1 MTPAPREGSVVLVDG
16 RRIAYCDAGPPDGV
30 PVLLTH
36 GSPGSRH
43 FVPPATPE
51 HVRLVTFDRPGYG
64 GSDPN
69 PGRTVRATAADGVA
83 VLDHLGIDRVAVVGW
98 SGGCPTAAA
107 LLVELGAT
115 RVSGAALVSGPG
127 PIDEVPDAWDLLG
140 ERRRPSAELAR
151 AGEID
156 RARRRILRTMEPFIG
171 EPVAFLGA
179 GGRSA
184 DGQLVA
190 DPQYRP
196 MLVEQ
201 ITEGLRPGAE
211 GVADDLL
218 AMWLPFGFA
227 LADVPVPV
235 TAFHGA
241 LDRDN
246 GADLR
251 TYAERVPGSSLRV
264 WDDLGHFGIL
274 VRWHEV
280 LDAVGVAPAAQGG
293 HGVASE

>member
-1 MTPAPREGSVVLVDG
+1 MTTEVREGVALLPDG
-16 RRIAYCDAGPPDGV
+16 RRLGYCDTGALDAR

-36 GSPGSRH
+36 GSPGSRR
-43 FVPPATPE
+43 FVPPDTPDD
-51 HVRLVTFDRPGYG
+51 VRLITFDRPGYG
-64 GSDPN
+64 TSDPA
-69 PGRTVRATAADGVA
+69 PGRTVLTTAADAVA
-83 VLDHLGIDRVAVVGW
+83 LLDALAVERVAVVGW

-107 LLVELGAT
+107 SLVLLGAD
-115 RVSGAALVSGPG
+115 RVDGAALVSGPG
-127 PIDEVPDAWDLLG
+127 PIDEVPAAWELLG

-151 AGEID
+151 AGEIE

-184 DGQLVA
+184 DGRLVA
-190 DPQYRP
+190 DPSLRP
-196 MLVEQ
+196 MLVDQ

-246 GADLR
+246 GADLQ

-274 VRWHEV
+274 VRWREV
-280 LDAVGVAPAAQGG
+280 L
-293 HGVASE
+293 ASVLV

>member
-1 MTPAPREGSVVLVDG
+1 MTPDPRDGVVELPDG
-16 RRIAYCDAGPPDGV
+16 RRLGFCDSGPLDGR
-30 PVLLTH
+30 PLLLTH
-36 GSPGSRH
+36 GSPGSRR
-43 FVPPATPE
+43 FLPPGTPDG
-51 HVRLVTFDRPGYG
+51 VRVITFDRPGYG
-64 GSDPN
+64 ESDPN
-69 PGRTVRATAADGVA
+69 AGRTVRTTAADA
-83 VLDHLGIDRVAVVGW
+83 VVLLDRLGLDRVAVVGW
-98 SGGCPTAAA
+98 SGGCPTAVA
-107 LLVELGAT
+107 LLVELGAD
-115 RVSGAALVSGPG
+115 RVAGAALVSGPG

-151 AGEID
+151 NGEID

-171 EPVAFLGA
+171 EPTAFLGA
-179 GGRSA
+179 GGRSV

-190 DPQYRP
+190 DPAFRP
-196 MLVEQ
+196 MLVDQ

-251 TYAERVPGSSLRV
+251 TYAQRVPGSTFVEWS
-264 WDDLGHFGIL
+264 DLGHFGIL
-274 VRWHEV
+274 RRWPEV
-280 LDAVGVAPAAQGG
+280 LATVLGHRAP
-293 HGVASE
+293 